1 LSAKEPDWMERM
13 RRVMPD
19 PAVQEAFIAAA
30 STWTRVKGQ
39 DLTKAE
45 HLAHIESYLQK
56 AEQGEYTTVLHEGAL
71 SRRGRVTQVCVT
83 ARTIGMDVLLIRP
96 PTVHDRT
103 RWKLVGGKQASV
115 DLEATSDV
123 ASVLQQTLASMR
135 VLGDRLPDTDTAR
148 EEALMETKE
157 QPLDTLAGMVLT
169 GVRELN
175 EEAPF
180 MTVLPMADGSFL
192 TYDSGHGFHVV
203 ERPEPNTSGCYILL
217 DATCTEV
224 HHNRNPEPNGH
235 EKYPG
240 IPRDSWLMYLG
251 GTLVDALGRFDA
263 SQPVTMLD
271 GTPDQRWIPLTSTVV
286 EWLSEDPLKVIPHR
300 LLYEQH
306 HVLEGP
312 ITMASAHHVASFVES
327 FVVPNNEN
335 DGATLRRLDDLSE
348 SILNKQTSL
357 KEREQ
362 LVEDTGKQGFAR
374 FNKQEH
380 VDLRKKKG
388 VQARWCD
395 GHVLI
400 DDHRGYVIFDDTP
413 STTEAQ
419 RQRTHGNALHNR
431 SDQFAF
437 SRNSGKI
444 WDRNKMP
451 HHFRYRQQKRASR
464 SIMLDTLEGLHLVAR
479 ARDLRKKKETVL
491 KETACGE
498 LLERLQPIHS
508 SMDEDIPSIGL
519 YLPIRSLHGAKNDR
533 RFSAF
538 TDISDEDMK
547 GYIRSLNHLE
557 DLPDGKIPEKMIAD
571 IEERAGGLYWS
582 TLMQRTQ
589 TAWEIMHSTPCH
601 RCNVARGTPC
611 HENSPSFYHTEK
623 FDFKGREHKKLVH
636 KSLIHEAIR
645 DHVLRDFLS
654 LMDGGYTLPAKAYWA
669 EEELRP
675 GFRSGGV
682 RSLSEP
688 LHPALENGK
697 KTHTVPPRP
706 FSCNHRKDA
715 ACKKPINWDELVRAH
730 INPAHRQNL
739 NVQSKR
745 EERGTGSKGGR
756 VREYI
761 SSDEGTEPPLTMQN
775 LMADVVKRELALRTF
790 QWSERLGRLDG
801 QTTWGERLLW
811 EYITAAP
818 EKSVRTV
825 AIDAPTRHNEV
836 LVPLLNFSTRY
847 IDEDHPAPRFNLP
860 RSTLDGERPKTVLKQ
875 SEASWVWSRRRL
887 EPSVVGGILPIV
899 TPDLSMS
906 DLVNL
911 VCANGVGVAVAIDAW
926 NVVDESTLPEEERCC
941 SADVEWYITPKLF
954 DDCEPQCHRTF
965 GGFLGRLASTH
976 RLHLQAHEVVH
987 ERRLLGVLRLET
999 VLEWLFSSAA

>member
-1 LSAKEPDWMERM
+1 LSANEPDWMERM
-13 RRVMPD
+13 RRIMPD

-30 STWTRVKGQ
+30 STWTRVRGKN
-39 DLTKAE
+39 LTKAD
-45 HLAHIESYLQK
+45 HIAHIKSYLQK

-71 SRRGRVTQVCVT
+71 LRRGRVTQVCVT
-83 ARTIGMDVLLIRP
+83 ARAFGMDVLMIRP
-96 PTVHDRT
+96 PTVHERT
-103 RWKLVGGKQASV
+103 RWKLVGGKQAFV
-115 DLEATSDV
+115 DLDVESNVAT
-123 ASVLQQTLASMR
+123 VLQQTLTSMR
-135 VLGDRLPDTDTAR
+135 VLGDPIPDTDVAR
-148 EEALMETKE
+148 EEALVETNE
-157 QPLDTLAGMVLT
+157 HCLAPLAGMVLT

-180 MTVLPMADGSFL
+180 MTVLPLADGSFL
-192 TYDSGHGFHVV
+192 TYDTEHGFQVV
-203 ERPEPNTSGCYILL
+203 ERPEPNESGCYILL
-217 DATCTEV
+217 DASCAEV
-224 HHNRNPEPNGH
+224 HHNRNPEPIGH

-263 SQPVTMLD
+263 SKPVTMLD
-271 GTPDQRWIPLTSTVV
+271 RTPDQRWIPLTSTVV

-306 HVLEGP
+306 RLHEGP

-335 DGATLRRLDDLSE
+335 DGATLRRLDDLTE
-348 SILNKQTSL
+348 SILNKHTSL
-357 KEREQ
+357 EDRKD
-362 LVEDTGKQGFAR
+362 LVEDTGKKGFAR
-374 FNKQEH
+374 FSEQKH

-413 STTEAQ
+413 STTEEQ
-419 RQRTHGNALHNR
+419 RLRTHGNALHNR

-479 ARDLRKKKETVL
+479 ARDLRKKKETAL

-498 LLERLQPIHS
+498 LRERLQPIDS
-508 SMDEDIPSIGL
+508 SMDEEIPSIDL
-519 YLPIRSLHGAKNDR
+519 ILPICSFQGVMNDR
-533 RFSAF
+533 KFSAF

-557 DLPDGKIPEKMIAD
+557 DLRDGKIPEKMIAE
-571 IEERAGGLYWS
+571 IEERAGELYWS

-611 HENSPSFYHTEK
+611 HENSPSIYHTEK
-623 FDFKGREHKKLVH
+623 FAFMGREHKKLVH

-654 LMDGGYTLPAKAYWA
+654 QMAGDYTLPTKQYWA
-669 EEELRP
+669 EEGKRP

-688 LHPALENGK
+688 LHPALVNGK
-697 KTHTVPPRP
+697 RTHTVPPRP

-715 ACKKPINWDELVRAH
+715 ACKKPINWDEVVKAH

-739 NVQSKR
+739 NVQAKQ
-745 EERGTGSKGGR
+745 EDRGTGSKGGR

-761 SSDEGTEPPLTMQN
+761 SSDEGTEPPLTIQN
-775 LMADVVKRELALRTF
+775 LMADVVKRELALRRF
-790 QWSERLGRLDG
+790 QWNERLGRLDG

-811 EYITAAP
+811 EHITAAP
-818 EKSVRTV
+818 EKRVRTV
-825 AIDAPTRHNEV
+825 AIDAPTQHQDV
-836 LVPLLNFSTRY
+836 LVPLLTFSTRTN
-847 IDEDHPAPRFNLP
+847 DDDHPAPRFNLP
-860 RSTLDGERPKTVLKQ
+860 KSTLNGKRPKTVLRP
-875 SEASWVWSRRRL
+875 SETSWVWSRRSVD
-887 EPSVVGGILPIV
+887 PSVVGGILPIV

-911 VCANGVGVAVAIDAW
+911 VCTNGVGVAVAIDAW
-926 NVVDESTLPEEERCC
+926 FVVDEGTLPEDERCC
-941 SADVEWYITPKLF
+941 SADEEWYITPRLF
-954 DDCEPQCHRTF
+954 EESEPQCHRTF

-976 RLHLQAHEVVH
+976 RLHLQSHEVVH
-987 ERRLLGVLRLET
+987 ERRLLGVIRLET
-999 VLEWLFSSAA
+999 VLEWLFSKAP